1 MFPILPGMDFSW
13 VDPEGTP
20 NRRWRAVMSR
30 EVWQQVVNIRLYGSH
45 PPTSGH
51 SPVVPEETAQA
62 TGHGRSGGNPGTHQE
77 TPDAPSR
84 QSEGTHHLTT
94 FRCPGVG
101 RTGAAFDNPRLI
113 KN

>member
-45 PPTSGH
+45 PPPPGTPQLFLKKPRKQRATG
-51 SPVVPEETAQA
+51 AQA
-62 TGHGRSGGNPGTHQE
+62 V
-77 TPDAPSR
+77 TPELTKKRRMRRRRIAAP
-84 QSEGTHHLTT
+84 TT
-94 FRCPGVG
+94 
-101 RTGAAFDNPRLI
+101 
-113 KN
+113 

>member
-45 PPTSGH
+45 PPPPGTPQLFLKKPRKQRATG
-51 SPVVPEETAQA
+51 AQA
-62 TGHGRSGGNPGTHQE
+62 VTAE
-77 TPDAPSR
+77 
-84 QSEGTHHLTT
+84 LTKKRRMRRRAKAKALT
-94 FRCPGVG
+94 
-101 RTGAAFDNPRLI
+101 A
-113 KN
+113 

>member
-45 PPTSGH
+45 PPPPGTPQLFLKKERKPRVTG
-51 SPVVPEETAQA
+51 AQA
-62 TGHGRSGGNPGTHQE
+62 V
-77 TPDAPSR
+77 TPELSKKRRMRRRAKAKALA
-84 QSEGTHHLTT
+84 T
-94 FRCPGVG
+94 
-101 RTGAAFDNPRLI
+101 
-113 KN
+113 

>member
-45 PPTSGH
+45 PPPPGTPQLFLKKPRKQRATG
-51 SPVVPEETAQA
+51 AQA
-62 TGHGRSGGNPGTHQE
+62 V
-77 TPDAPSR
+77 TP
-84 QSEGTHHLTT
+84 ELTKKRRMRRRAKAKALAT
-94 FRCPGVG
+94 
-101 RTGAAFDNPRLI
+101 
-113 KN
+113 